1 MSEFEQISASVSGLI
16 ASYKA
21 AQSDGKVTL
30 SEVWQLTGQAIQEIV
45 QLTQRLQVPGAD
57 KKRAALEAVEKFID
71 DFITPLD
78 LPYIPN
84 FVVEPIVDN
93 AVKQMVMTAADGLIE
108 AAVSLFDQYGWPR
121 KAELPE
127 G

>member
-1 MSEFEQISASVSGLI
+1 MSAFEQISASVSALI

-30 SEVWQLTGQAIQEIV
+30 SEIWQLTGKAIQEIV
-45 QLTQRLQVPGAD
+45 QLTQRLTVPGAE
-57 KKRAALEAVEKFID
+57 KKRVALEAVEQFID

-84 FVVEPIVDN
+84 LVIEPIVDN
-93 AVKQMVMTAADGLIE
+93 AVKQVLMTAADGLIE
-108 AAVSLFDQYGWPR
+108 ASVSLFDQIGWPR
-121 KAELPE
+121 KTELPE